1 MCLYRYLVYLDQTF
15 LHSKRNVNKSER
27 DRHLVFFVRVS
38 CVRLYKDLD
47 YLDQNFLY
55 ND

>member
-1 MCLYRYLVYLDQTF
+1 MYLVYLDQPF
-15 LHSKRNVNKSER
+15 LYSKRNENKSER
-27 DRHLVFFVRVS
+27 DKHLVFLVRES